1 MILLW
6 FTAGVVPAVLLG
18 VYLPWSAWVLPVG
31 LGSLAAGFLFK
42 GLKKWPPLRRFLFGA
57 GAILV
62 WLAVYSALFHA
73 PAQDLEHRTIQM
85 EAVVTQWPEETDYGV
100 RVPVRAGER
109 EGRKVSALFYGPA
122 DLADLRPGDRISCV
136 ARCTPAEELGG
147 EESLYYPSQGIL
159 LRMKGYGQVMVTRG
173 ESSSVRYAL
182 TILAGEIRAMLD
194 QLYPPREAGFLH
206 ALLTGDKTGLEETDR
221 NNLNRVG
228 LGHVVVVSGLHVT
241 FLMGFLTLFLD
252 PKKKG
257 QLGLLLLILVLFC
270 LMTGNGPGTVR
281 ATVLCAMALLAQ
293 QLGRDYHSLTGL
305 CAALLVLLAANPYAA
320 ANAGLQFSFLSTL
333 GILLFGQRWSKAWLA
348 QVPKRARRW
357 AAPFFGVAAI
367 SLGAMV
373 FTVPL
378 SAGYFGRFSLIA
390 PLTNLMTSW
399 AVTLAFVGGALSVA
413 VGAVVFPLGQGLAAP
428 VPGKRPVVPVCACVV
443 TLCLSALLTA
453 KTVQR
458 QDLALTVLDVG
469 QGQSVVVTSGHARAL
484 IDCGGTRDPGDTAAT
499 YLQSLGR
506 SELDLLILTHFHA
519 DHAGGVLEL
528 MDRVKVRALAVPDVD
543 RDNPLRQEITARA
556 AAENIPVYY
565 VTETSQVTLG
575 RAEITLYPPVTAG
588 KDANEQCLSVL
599 CARKG
604 WEALL
609 TGDMPAAAEA
619 KLVAREN
626 LPEVEVLVA
635 GHHGSK
641 QSTSQALLEAVA
653 PETVVISVGQN
664 TYGHPAPE
672 TLARLSAA
680 GAQVYRTDRQGGI
693 TVYAQS
699 GEET

>member
-62 WLAVYSALFHA
+62 WLAVYSALFQA
-73 PAQDLEHRTIQM
+73 PAQDLEHRTIRM

-147 EESLYYPSQGIL
+147 RRACTTPPRVFL

-182 TILAGEIRAMLD
+182 TILAGEIRAVLD

-357 AAPFFGVAAI
+357 PPLFGWPRSVWGPWCLPCRCLRGI
-367 SLGAMV
+367 LG
-373 FTVPL
+373 
-378 SAGYFGRFSLIA
+378 G
-390 PLTNLMTSW
+390 
-399 AVTLAFVGGALSVA
+399 
-413 VGAVVFPLGQGLAAP
+413 FP
-428 VPGKRPVVPVCACVV
+428 
-443 TLCLSALLTA
+443 S
-453 KTVQR
+453 
-458 QDLALTVLDVG
+458 
-469 QGQSVVVTSGHARAL
+469 S
-484 IDCGGTRDPGDTAAT
+484 
-499 YLQSLGR
+499 
-506 SELDLLILTHFHA
+506 
-519 DHAGGVLEL
+519 
-528 MDRVKVRALAVPDVD
+528 
-543 RDNPLRQEITARA
+543 
-556 AAENIPVYY
+556 
-565 VTETSQVTLG
+565 
-575 RAEITLYPPVTAG
+575 PP
-588 KDANEQCLSVL
+588 
-599 CARKG
+599 
-604 WEALL
+604 
-609 TGDMPAAAEA
+609 
-619 KLVAREN
+619 
-626 LPEVEVLVA
+626 
-635 GHHGSK
+635 
-641 QSTSQALLEAVA
+641 
-653 PETVVISVGQN
+653 
-664 TYGHPAPE
+664 
-672 TLARLSAA
+672 
-680 GAQVYRTDRQGGI
+680 
-693 TVYAQS
+693 
-699 GEET
+699 